1 MFANSHPSASNFK
14 SFSRSLEKLF
24 SQYVRTK
31 YHSPYNQDCKWFG
44 NYCSTLIR
52 YNRVFDVHKWRAIYG
67 NFAVA
72 MMMMMSKRGFL
83 HYTVRK
89 TLFRIFAFLRS
100 PPNLKLHFF
109 ETHLKIKSSANIFI
123 FLQPWLMPN
132 GRHFLWFKHL
142 QFLTFQTK
150 CTSKLQLLEPIALDL
165 INIKSFVKRHDSE
178 HWLRTSN
185 EAFGYF
191 WPNYQH
197 PF

>member
-1 MFANSHPSASNFK
+1 MFLPFTLRINCSCHLKMFANSHPSASNFK

-72 MMMMMSKRGFL
+72 MMMMSKRGFL

-100 PPNLKLHFF
+100 PPNMKLHFLRLIWR
-109 ETHLKIKSSANIFI
+109 LKHCKNF
-123 FLQPWLMPN
+123 
-132 GRHFLWFKHL
+132 HFLAT
-142 QFLTFQTK
+142 LTYAKWQTF
-150 CTSKLQLLEPIALDL
+150 PMI
-165 INIKSFVKRHDSE
+165 
-178 HWLRTSN
+178 
-185 EAFGYF
+185 
-191 WPNYQH
+191 
-197 PF
+197 